1 MTGKTHDPA
10 PVSGKDLVAPAAKT
24 VDVEV
29 AEVFVVK
36 IGVVRTIG
44 AAKVGDVEDCSLE
57 VGEIE
62 TGSDVER
69 TVVSTD
75 ELSDGDVVKSLV
87 VLSMLVEGDSTGV
100 VSSEAEVDVSLE
112 SVDSLLVDD
121 EEVVSE
127 DVSEELLVWLDSVL
141 DGLLLVDDG
150 GVVTVVVGQSS
161 VEVWMLVVWW
171 AEVVVVTV

>member
-10 PVSGKDLVAPAAKT
+10 PVSGKDLVALAAKT

-36 IGVVRTIG
+36 IGVVRTTG

-100 VSSEAEVDVSLE
+100 VSSEAEVHVR
-112 SVDSLLVDD
+112 LLVDD